1 MAILAA
7 ESQLRGELV
16 TDGVTEQEGD
26 GAASLLVEGDL
37 ESTGNSVLA
46 GVHVPGKEDGE
57 TLSVARR
64 ARFAEDLDD
73 FGVREPFGDG
83 STGAQAV
90 AQLGTGDIQG
100 LDARGYLVLGL
111 VLIGVGQVGD
121 LLELDDLD
129 AELLPVLLDSV
140 LSIVRAVEFLAL
152 GVLAGTSMVTSDDEV
167 SGTVVLT
174 DDGVPDGLTGT
185 THTHGEAQ
193 KAQDGHSVGVAGEE
207 SLVGADT
214 GEVVD
219 VSRLGETDNGVN
231 QDIGLASAS
240 STDGQLT
247 VSSVHGVSSLESNNS
262 VPAELVEVNT
272 QLRGSVAESDIVVVV
287 ELVDGL
293 NLSSDVEFLNLVVEI
308 LDGRVLL
315 ITAKD
320 QLGFLGLVRAVDI
333 VNGEDGQIAIVSEVS
348 QGDAGAGLELAFID
362 NGLGHVQGDGHGEEV
377 AVGETDI
384 FANTVIVLLVHET
397 LQRTETTVHNQFE
410 ITKLTFG
417 EDNGRQLLGLHLQLV
432 VAWSI
437 TGEQVLENTTM
448 RRIGHFVYVKRKDTG
463 NFFGGKL
470 YRR

>member
-247 VSSVHGVSSLESNNS
+247 VSSVHGVS
-262 VPAELVEVNT
+262 
-272 QLRGSVAESDIVVVV
+272 
-287 ELVDGL
+287 
-293 NLSSDVEFLNLVVEI
+293 
-308 LDGRVLL
+308 
-315 ITAKD
+315 
-320 QLGFLGLVRAVDI
+320 
-333 VNGEDGQIAIVSEVS
+333 
-348 QGDAGAGLELAFID
+348 
-362 NGLGHVQGDGHGEEV
+362 
-377 AVGETDI
+377 
-384 FANTVIVLLVHET
+384 
-397 LQRTETTVHNQFE
+397 
-410 ITKLTFG
+410 
-417 EDNGRQLLGLHLQLV
+417 
-432 VAWSI
+432 
-437 TGEQVLENTTM
+437 
-448 RRIGHFVYVKRKDTG
+448 
-463 NFFGGKL
+463 
-470 YRR
+470 